1 MQTMTTSQSAID
13 DVLDSRAMIRTLEKE
28 LLKRRIE
35 FRAAKE
41 KLADARARLE
51 ENLTQLEQRQGRL
64 PFPEADQ
71 TDAPAPAA
79 RPSNGRGGK
88 RVAAA
93 AGQSSWKETR

>member
-1 MQTMTTSQSAID
+1 MQTMTTSSAVID
-13 DVLDSRAMIRTLEKE
+13 DILDTRARIRTLEKE

-41 KLADARARLE
+41 ELADARARLE
-51 ENLTQLEQRQGRL
+51 ENLTQLEQRQGQL
-64 PFPEADQ
+64 PFPEAED
-71 TDAPAPAA
+71 DAPSPSA

-93 AGQSSWKETR
+93 AGQSSWKESR